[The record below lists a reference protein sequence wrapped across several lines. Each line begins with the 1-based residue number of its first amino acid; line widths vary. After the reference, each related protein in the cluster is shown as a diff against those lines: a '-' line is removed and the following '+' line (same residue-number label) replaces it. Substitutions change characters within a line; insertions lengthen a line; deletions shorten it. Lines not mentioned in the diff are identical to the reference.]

1 MEIGIDN
8 SKSMLKQLQRWLHFY
23 FLKRKLKA
31 HHMEHRATNLS
42 EATDIGILFDAS
54 DPDKISIINTFA
66 DSLKRDRKKIVLLG
80 FYNAPKKAINFN
92 FSYFNKKNLNWH
104 LEPQGDVVEEFIGR
118 KFDILI
124 NAYIGENLPLEY
136 VSSMS
141 EASFRIGS
149 FEKEKTYAYDF
160 MIDLKG
166 ENNLQQLMNQYRH
179 FLEML

>member
-1 MEIGIDN
+1 
-8 SKSMLKQLQRWLHFY
+8 MLKKFKRWLHFY

-31 HHMEHRATNLS
+31 HHMERKATNLS
-42 EATDIGILFDAS
+42 DAAEIGILFDAS
-54 DPDKISIINTFA
+54 DPDKISVVNNFA
-66 DSLKRDRKKIVLLG
+66 DSLKRDRKKIVLLA

-92 FSYFNKKNLNWH
+92 FSYFNKKDLNWR
-104 LEPQGDVVEEFIGR
+104 LEPHGNVVEEFIGR

-166 ENNLQQLMNQYRH
+166 EDDLSVLMEQYRH
-179 FLEML
+179 FLQML